1 MEKYLDNYDSYER
14 KIVYDFGLGDGGIGD
29 NIKYFMNIFN
39 TCIKFNI
46 KLYYLLQNHPCEKF
60 LKLKYKKFY
69 ITQEEILNN
78 TIDITDIND
87 VPNITS
93 DKYYKINPRIIYKNQ
108 LKEQIIKDSLDKIFY
123 FSDEVILN
131 SNKLLFNNNNIK
143 YISIHLR
150 LGDSYLETEKKYV
163 SCKNDKR
170 SYIEENIFK
179 YIENNSDKNIIFF
192 CDNKSYKLKLK
203 NLYKNIIIT
212 DCDIGHTSFTNTTDK
227 QVLDAITEFY
237 LMSNS
242 TCIIMASLSGF
253 PIMASKFKNIPLQR
267 IYI

>member
-1 MEKYLDNYDSYER
+1 
-14 KIVYDFGLGDGGIGD
+14 
-29 NIKYFMNIFN
+29 MNIFN

-60 LKLKYKKFY
+60 LKLKYKKLY

-87 VPNITS
+87 IPNITSDKYYIITDINDIPNITS

-108 LKEQIIKDSLDKIFY
+108 LKEQIIKESLDEIFY

-163 SCKNDKR
+163 RCKNDKR

-192 CDNKSYKLKLK
+192 CDNKKYKLKLK

-212 DCDIGHTSFTNTTDK
+212 DCDIAHTSLSNTTDK

-237 LMSNS
+237 LMANSN
-242 TCIIMASLSGF
+242 CIIMASLSGF

-267 IYI
+267 IYF